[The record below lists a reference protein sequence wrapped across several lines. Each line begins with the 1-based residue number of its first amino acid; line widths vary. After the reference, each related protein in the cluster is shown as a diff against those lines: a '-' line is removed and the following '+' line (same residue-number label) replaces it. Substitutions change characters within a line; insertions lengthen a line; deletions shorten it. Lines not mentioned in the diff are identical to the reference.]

1 MLYKK
6 SHPFIV
12 IFTLLIFFAVI
23 IADSAKGFDISIK
36 TATPFLILPLLLAFS
51 VFADVKKSAL
61 AGFILGACADSVAS
75 GSYCFNTIAL
85 LIIGTA
91 VCLTANNLFNKN
103 IRATV
108 ALSLLT
114 AVAYFFAQW
123 LVFHAIGFSA
133 KDSLEYLFSYSL
145 PSAIY
150 TSVFAIPFYFIFKT
164 FDKIKN
170 N

>member
-23 IADSAKGFDISIK
+23 IADSAKGFNISIK
-36 TATPFLILPLLLAFS
+36 TATPFLLLPLLLAFTI
-51 VFADVKKSAL
+51 FADIKKSAF
-61 AGFILGACADSVAS
+61 AGIILGACADSVAS

-91 VCLTANNLFNKN
+91 ACLAANRLFNKN
-103 IRATV
+103 LRATV
-108 ALSLLT
+108 VLSLLV
-114 AVAYFFAQW
+114 AVIYFFAQW
-123 LVFHAIGFSA
+123 ITFNSIGHSA
-133 KDSLEYLFSYSL
+133 KEGLEYLFRYSL

-150 TSVFAIPFYFIFKT
+150 TSVFVIPFYFIFKH
-164 FDKIKN
+164 FDKLKN
-170 N
+170 T

>member
-6 SHPFIV
+6 SHPFIAV
-12 IFTLLIFFAVI
+12 FTFLIFFAVI
-23 IADSAKGFDISIK
+23 ILDSADSLDISVK
-36 TATPFLILPLLLAFS
+36 TATPFMLLPLLLAFS
-51 VFADVKKSAL
+51 VFADVKKSAF
-61 AGFILGACADSVAS
+61 AGIILGACADSVAS

-91 VCLTANNLFNKN
+91 VCLAANNLFNKN
-103 IRATV
+103 IRAALV
-108 ALSLLT
+108 LSLLT

-123 LVFHAIGFSA
+123 LTFHAIGYTA

-150 TSVFAIPFYFIFKT
+150 TSVFVIPFYFIFRH
-164 FDKIKN
+164 FDKLKN
-170 N
+170 Q